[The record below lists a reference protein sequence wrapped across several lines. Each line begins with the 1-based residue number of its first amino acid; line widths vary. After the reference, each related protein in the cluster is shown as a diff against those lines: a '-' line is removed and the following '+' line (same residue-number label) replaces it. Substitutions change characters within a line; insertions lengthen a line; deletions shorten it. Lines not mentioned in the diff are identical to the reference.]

1 VKQRKELQGRLGA
14 SVFQTLS
21 RLIITRSKVMLTG
34 YLVAIVIAGGIGA
47 QVFAK
52 FDSGGYSDPNSDSAK
67 AWEYLEETFKV
78 KDPTVVLIVK
88 SKEGVDDPSVR
99 ERALRLEAELRA
111 EKSAETVVSYW
122 STNAPSLRSSDGKS
136 AFIFIYLRS
145 SDFSKIDSAGGYYQS
160 KYDRDYEGL
169 DIDASGTAVFAN
181 AINGKIQD
189 DLKLAEA
196 ISIPITFILLLLIFG
211 AMVASAMPLMVG
223 VTAILGTFFALF
235 LLTFF
240 TDVSIFALNLTTGL
254 GLGLGIDYALLM
266 VNRFREELWKG
277 SSKEEAVATT
287 IKTAGKTV
295 FYSGLTVILTLASMT
310 FFPQNFFK
318 SMGYSGVAVVALAV
332 AGALIPLPAIMMILG
347 ARINKGLI
355 RKSSLVVKDDGGWAK
370 LARFVMRKPISVV
383 IATTIGLGILIAPI
397 ADIKFSL
404 VDSRVLPASN
414 PAAASAAFITEN
426 FPGQESNP
434 IEIIFPTASDELESI
449 ERFRSQL
456 PQLEGIVRVDQLT
469 QVGEAA
475 RLVAIHSMPPRTP
488 EAEKLIADIR
498 ELLGG
503 IDALVGGVAADYADT
518 QGATARTLPYVLIW
532 ILTTVLILLFLFTG
546 SILLPIKAILL
557 NFASLAATMGVLTYI
572 FINGHLTFLVG
583 DFTVTGTLDTSTVI
597 LIAIVAFGLSMDYEV
612 FLLSRIK
619 EEYENGRN
627 NEDAVAFG
635 LQRSARIITAAALLL
650 ATVFGIFVISGVT
663 SIKMMGFGVAFAIL
677 LDATV
682 IRGLLVPA
690 LMRLFGEWNWWA
702 PKSLRRFRIDHA

>member
-1 VKQRKELQGRLGA
+1 
-14 SVFQTLS
+14 VFQSLS
-21 RLIITRSKVMLTG
+21 RLIIARSKVMLTG
-34 YLVAIVIAGGIGA
+34 YLIAILVAGGIGA

-88 SKEGVDDPSVR
+88 SREGVDDASVR

-111 EKSAETVVSYW
+111 EKSAETVISYW

-136 AFIFIYLRS
+136 AFIFIYLRT

-169 DIDASGTAVFAN
+169 DVDASGTAVFAN

-189 DLKLAEA
+189 DLKIAEA
-196 ISIPITFILLLLIFG
+196 ISIPITFVLLLLIFG

-277 SSKEEAVATT
+277 STKEEAVATT
-287 IKTAGKTV
+287 IRTAGKTV

-318 SMGYSGVAVVALAV
+318 SMGYSGIAVVALAV

-347 ARINKGLI
+347 TRINKGLI

-370 LARFVMRKPISVV
+370 MARFVMRKPISVV
-383 IATTIGLGILIAPI
+383 ISTTIGLGILIAPI

-404 VDSRVLPASN
+404 VDSRVLPASD
-414 PAAASAAFITEN
+414 PAAASAAFIAEN

-434 IEIIFPTASDELESI
+434 IEIIFPSASDELDAI
-449 ERFRSQL
+449 ERFRNQL
-456 PQLEGIVRVDQLT
+456 PGVDGIVRVDQIS

-488 EAEKLIADIR
+488 EAEKMIMEIR
-498 ELLGG
+498 ELLVGV
-503 IDALVGGVAADYADT
+503 DALVGGVAADYADT
-518 QGATARTLPYVLIW
+518 QGATARTLPLVLLW

-690 LMRLFGEWNWWA
+690 LMRLFGKWNWWA
-702 PKSLRRFRIDHA
+702 PKALKRFSIQH

>member
-1 VKQRKELQGRLGA
+1 
-14 SVFQTLS
+14 VFQTLS

-404 VDSRVLPASN
+404 VDSRVLPASD
-414 PAAASAAFITEN
+414 PAAASAAFIADN

>member
-1 VKQRKELQGRLGA
+1 
-14 SVFQTLS
+14 
-21 RLIITRSKVMLTG
+21 MLTI
-34 YLVAIVIAGGIGA
+34 YLVGILLAGGFGA

-67 AWEYLEETFKV
+67 AWEYLEETFQV

-88 SKEGVDDPSVR
+88 SREGVDDPTVR
-99 ERALRLEAELRA
+99 ERALRLEAAVRA
-111 EKSAETVVSYW
+111 EKSAETVISYW
-122 STNAPSLRSSDGKS
+122 SSGAPSLRSSDGKS
-136 AFIFIYLRS
+136 AFIFVYLKS
-145 SDFSKIDSAGGYYQS
+145 SDFSKIDSSGGYYQS
-160 KYDRDYEGL
+160 KYDRDFEGL
-169 DIDASGTAVFAN
+169 DVDTSGTAVFAN

-189 DLKLAEA
+189 DLKIAEA
-196 ISIPITFILLLLIFG
+196 ISIPITFILLLFIFG
-211 AMVASAMPLMVG
+211 AMVASAMPLIVG

-266 VNRFREELWKG
+266 VNRFREELSRGATKD
-277 SSKEEAVATT
+277 EAVRTT

-295 FYSGLTVILTLASMT
+295 FYSGLTVIVTLFAMT

-347 ARINKGLI
+347 ERINKGLI
-355 RKSSLVVKDDGGWAK
+355 RKSSLVIKDDGGWAK
-370 LARFVMRKPISVV
+370 IARFVMRRPISVV
-383 IATTIGLGILIAPI
+383 IVTTLGLAILIAPI
-397 ADIKFSL
+397 ANIKFSL
-404 VDSRVLPASN
+404 VDSRVLPADN
-414 PAAASAAFITEN
+414 PAAASAAFIAEN

-434 IEIIFPTASDELESI
+434 IEIVFPTVSDELDRV
-449 ERFRSQL
+449 ERFRQEL
-456 PQLEGIVRVDQLT
+456 ATVDGIVRVDQLVT
-469 QVGEAA
+469 VGDAA

-488 EAEKLIADIR
+488 EAESMIKEIRKKL
-498 ELLGG
+498 EGV
-503 IDALVGGVAADYADT
+503 DALVGGVAADYADT
-518 QGATARTLPYVLIW
+518 QGATSRTLPWVMLW
-532 ILTTVLILLFLFTG
+532 ILVTVLILLFLFTG

-557 NFASLAATMGVLTYI
+557 NFASLAATLGVLTFI
-572 FINGHLTFLVG
+572 FIDGHLTFLVG
-583 DFTVTGTLDTSTVI
+583 DFTLTGTLDTSTVI

-619 EEYENGRN
+619 EEYDGGKS

-690 LMRLFGEWNWWA
+690 LMRLFGQWNWWA
-702 PKSLRRFRIDHA
+702 PKSLKRFTIDH

>member
-1 VKQRKELQGRLGA
+1 MFAKLGN
-14 SVFQTLS
+14 
-21 RLIITRSKVMLTG
+21 LIVARSKSMLTI
-34 YLVAIVIAGGIGA
+34 YLVAIVLAGGLGA

-67 AWEYLEETFKV
+67 AWEYLEDTFQV

-88 SKEGVDDPSVR
+88 SKEGVNDPTVR
-99 ERALRLEAELRA
+99 ERALRLEAEVRNESTA
-111 EKSAETVVSYW
+111 ESVISYW
-122 STNAPSLRSSDGKS
+122 STGAPSLRSSDGKS
-136 AFIFIYLRS
+136 AFIFVYLKS
-145 SDFSKIDSAGGYYQS
+145 TDFSKIDSAGGYYQS
-160 KYDRDYEGL
+160 KYDRDFEGL

-189 DLKLAEA
+189 DLKIAEA
-196 ISIPITFILLLLIFG
+196 ISIPITFVLLLFIFG
-211 AMVASAMPLMVG
+211 AMVASAMPLLVG
-223 VTAILGTFFALF
+223 VTAILGTFFVLF

-266 VNRFREELWKG
+266 VNRFREELSRGAEK
-277 SSKEEAVATT
+277 SEAVRTT

-347 ARINKGLI
+347 SKINKGLI
-355 RKSSLVVKDDGGWAK
+355 RKSSLVLKDDGGWATI
-370 LARFVMRKPISVV
+370 ARFVMRKPITVV
-383 IATTIGLGILIAPI
+383 IATTMGLAILIAPI
-397 ADIKFSL
+397 ANIKFSL
-404 VDSRVLPASN
+404 VDSRVLPADN
-414 PAAASAAFITEN
+414 PAAASAAFIASN

-434 IEIIFPTASDELESI
+434 IEIVFPTAADELDQI
-449 ERFRSQL
+449 ETFRQELSSVD
-456 PQLEGIVRVDQLT
+456 GIVRVDELVT
-469 QVGEAA
+469 VGEAA

-488 EAEKLIADIR
+488 EAEAMIR
-498 ELLGG
+498 EIRDLLNGV
-503 IDALVGGVAADYADT
+503 DALVGGVAADYADT
-518 QGATARTLPYVLIW
+518 QGATSRTLPWAMLW

-546 SILLPIKAILL
+546 SILLPIKAVLL
-557 NFASLAATMGVLTYI
+557 NFASLAATLGVLTYI

-619 EEYENGRN
+619 EEYDSGKS

-650 ATVFGIFVISGVT
+650 ATVFGIFIISGVT

-702 PKSLRRFRIDHA
+702 PKSLKRFSIDH

>member
-1 VKQRKELQGRLGA
+1 LGA